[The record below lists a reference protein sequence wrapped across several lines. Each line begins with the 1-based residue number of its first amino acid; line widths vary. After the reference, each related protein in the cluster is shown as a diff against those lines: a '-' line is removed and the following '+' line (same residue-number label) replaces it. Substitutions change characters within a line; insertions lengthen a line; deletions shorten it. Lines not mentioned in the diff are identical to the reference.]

1 MNYLTLTFLAVFV
14 AFYAG
19 YLLLQRTSRVLMMGY
34 VVAFSLLFAYQANGL
49 YMLLLP
55 AVTVVS
61 WILTQRMRLCRGKQ
75 RKHWLWVIVAADLL
89 PLLFFKIT
97 PGIVC
102 SFNSI
107 VRANFQFLDLLV
119 PVGLS
124 FYTFQAI
131 SYSVDVYRR
140 RFSRR
145 VSLLEYA
152 FYLTFFPLL
161 LAGPITRA
169 ETLIPAIQNRHRLIT
184 AHTVYGGLWLIML
197 GLLKKGLLA
206 DYMGTYT
213 SWIFDDPMAYSG
225 FEDMVGLLAF
235 SLQIYLDFSGYSDI
249 SIGLAALMG
258 FKLKDNFNFPYRS
271 TNPTDFWR
279 RWHMSLSTWFRDY
292 VYIPLGG
299 NRVSIKRMRLNL
311 MLTMLAAGLWHG
323 VSWMFLLWGTLHG
336 VALVVHKSCLSWL
349 KRLSTPKVTNTVSWL
364 LFYFF
369 LLFTWL
375 IFRAPD
381 HEQAIYFIQ
390 RVAGDFSY
398 SAAIPFFEARPL
410 LSIIIVVGYLLLF
423 VGPST
428 YRLLQRMFIMSPWLL
443 KLILMILIV
452 QLLLNIHADNIQP
465 FIYEQF

>member
-1 MNYLTLTFLAVFV
+1 
-14 AFYAG
+14 
-19 YLLLQRTSRVLMMGY
+19 
-34 VVAFSLLFAYQANGL
+34 
-49 YMLLLP
+49 
-55 AVTVVS
+55 
-61 WILTQRMRLCRGKQ
+61 MRL
-75 RKHWLWVIVAADLL
+75 IPESAAEW
-89 PLLFFKIT
+89 
-97 PGIVC
+97 
-102 SFNSI
+102 
-107 VRANFQFLDLLV
+107 
-119 PVGLS
+119 
-124 FYTFQAI
+124 
-131 SYSVDVYRR
+131 RR
-140 RFSRR
+140 QS
-145 VSLLEYA
+145 
-152 FYLTFFPLL
+152 
-161 LAGPITRA
+161 
-169 ETLIPAIQNRHRLIT
+169 
-184 AHTVYGGLWLIML
+184 
-197 GLLKKGLLA
+197 
-206 DYMGTYT
+206 
-213 SWIFDDPMAYSG
+213 
-225 FEDMVGLLAF
+225 
-235 SLQIYLDFSGYSDI
+235 
-249 SIGLAALMG
+249 
-258 FKLKDNFNFPYRS
+258 LKDDFNFPYRS

-390 RVAGDFSY
+390 SVAGDFSY